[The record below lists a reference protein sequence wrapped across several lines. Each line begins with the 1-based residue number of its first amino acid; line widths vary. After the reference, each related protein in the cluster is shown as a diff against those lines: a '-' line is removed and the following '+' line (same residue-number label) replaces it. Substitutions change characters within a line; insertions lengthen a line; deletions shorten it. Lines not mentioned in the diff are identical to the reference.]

1 LEGTTHERSGAWIF
15 ACCFTCRGPRSG
27 ACYSRRHQG
36 RSGRHGE
43 EGRSAIKT
51 EGADKAYAEICDP
64 RGPFVDGDLYI
75 VVYRMDGLVVAHGA
89 DKNRIGT
96 NLLHDNDV
104 DGKEFVKERIDLAKT
119 ASSFWQSY
127 KFMNPVSKTI
137 EPKEM
142 YCERLNDTVV
152 CGGVYRS

>member
-1 LEGTTHERSGAWIF
+1 VDFCLLLYLLVPGA
-15 ACCFTCRGPRSG
+15 ALAAQGATKDEAVAMVKKASSPSKPKAPTRPMPRS
-27 ACYSRRHQG
+27 ATREA
-36 RSGRHGE
+36 RSSTATSTSWCTGWTAW
-43 EGRSAIKT
+43 S
-51 EGADKAYAEICDP
+51 
-64 RGPFVDGDLYI
+64 
-75 VVYRMDGLVVAHGA
+75 HGA

-96 NLLHDNDV
+96 NLLHDKDV

-152 CGGVYRS
+152 CSGVYQS